1 MIRSIAA
8 GVLAAAM
15 TVAIAAPHASASTAN
30 PEVAHLTAELS
41 KLSHN
46 PVLGTY
52 ATGEQT
58 LAHNA
63 IAALENS
70 GRRDRAHALFMAKQ
84 RVALAEVAAQV
95 DADRAKL
102 NQLQREQ
109 IQLMLE
115 TTQAD
120 AAIARAKL
128 VRQRLRY
135 EAAIQQAAALQEED
149 AQMSQRAK
157 QAQMEATQA
166 KRLAAA
172 QARAAALARRE
183 ARLAEDAARL
193 LRPGK
198 QHARGHK

>member
-1 MIRSIAA
+1 MMSR
-8 GVLAAAM
+8 
-15 TVAIAAPHASASTAN
+15 
-30 PEVAHLTAELS
+30 
-41 KLSHN
+41 
-46 PVLGTY
+46 
-52 ATGEQT
+52 
-58 LAHNA
+58 
-63 IAALENS
+63 